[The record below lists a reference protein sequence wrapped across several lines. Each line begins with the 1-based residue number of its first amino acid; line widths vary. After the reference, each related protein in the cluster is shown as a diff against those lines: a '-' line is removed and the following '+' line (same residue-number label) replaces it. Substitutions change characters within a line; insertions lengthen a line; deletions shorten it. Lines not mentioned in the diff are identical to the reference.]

1 MTAKIIRL
9 STSHSPVRQLLEC
22 ASPLA
27 LFRSRTIKSKAL
39 LVLLL
44 LALAAPLRAQDT
56 DDPGPW
62 AKNRVGLSYRLGLNV
77 RASFRHLGGIASMG
91 NPGPAAPGQ
100 DHTYDDGYV
109 KNDSAAGDGYTWN
122 WGYVSKSQISG
133 DSIVF
138 HSGSQGDGELNGIT
152 SDPQHG
158 MELNYERWLGP
169 VRQRG
174 NWELA
179 V

>member
-1 MTAKIIRL
+1 GFGPLLPFAHCALRFFMIAKIIRL
-9 STSHSPVRQLLEC
+9 STSHSPLRQLLEC

-27 LFRSRTIKSKAL
+27 LFPSRTIKTSKAL
-39 LVLLL
+39 VFVLL

-109 KNDSAAGDGYTWN
+109 
-122 WGYVSKSQISG
+122 
-133 DSIVF
+133 
-138 HSGSQGDGELNGIT
+138 
-152 SDPQHG
+152 
-158 MELNYERWLGP
+158 
-169 VRQRG
+169 
-174 NWELA
+174 
-179 V
+179 